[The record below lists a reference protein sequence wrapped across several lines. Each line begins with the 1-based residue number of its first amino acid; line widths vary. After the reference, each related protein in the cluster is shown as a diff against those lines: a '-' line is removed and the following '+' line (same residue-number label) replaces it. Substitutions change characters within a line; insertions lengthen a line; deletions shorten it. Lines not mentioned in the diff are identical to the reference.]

1 MSMVDSNIRSIFVV
15 SFGQFEIGNKSAGDL
30 RVGVKKRTR
39 SIENNA
45 PINSKLQHPPP
56 GHTPGI

>member
-15 SFGQFEIGNKSAGDL
+15 SFGQFEIGNNSAGDL

-39 SIENNA
+39 SIENND
-45 PINSKLQHPPP
+45 S
-56 GHTPGI
+56 